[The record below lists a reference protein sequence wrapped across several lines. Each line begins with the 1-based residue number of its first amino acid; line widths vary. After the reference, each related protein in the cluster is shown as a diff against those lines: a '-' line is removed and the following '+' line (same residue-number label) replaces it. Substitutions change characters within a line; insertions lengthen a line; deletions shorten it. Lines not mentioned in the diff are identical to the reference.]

1 MSERMTDR
9 RVMWCA
15 LVDAANYAETVI
27 DAYAH
32 CMDDPQVV
40 IQRERIAAYNR
51 VAKKYFGTTISEA
64 VNEPFKGAKLMPL
77 WQLMGWRSASDSRP
91 AEAITPQ
98 TPARGGIVADD
109 VEGER

>member
-32 CMDDPQVV
+32 CMDDPEVTA
-40 IQRERIAAYNR
+40 QRERIVAYNR
-51 VAKKYFGTTISEA
+51 VAKKYFGRTISEA
-64 VNEPFKGAKLMPL
+64 VNEPFKGAKVVPI
-77 WQLMGWRSASDSRP
+77 WRLMGWRSESDSRP
-91 AEAITPQ
+91 AEVSEEQ
-98 TPARGGIVADD
+98 KS
-109 VEGER
+109 